1 MSPGQEDILNNVSQ
15 MKKQGYSND
24 QIIKFLQDRG
34 YNSQQIFNVLNDFDV
49 NSKNNLQPDEQ
60 FTSPLGEQ
68 NTDIPKPSSFPV
80 PHPRQN
86 LYPNST
92 SNSPTTE
99 ELVESIIDE
108 KWNEIVEDINK
119 IIDWKNK
126 TEERIAELN
135 QKFEDLKDGFD
146 KLHNS
151 ILGKVKEYDSHIQ
164 EVGSEVKAMEKVFSR
179 VLPSFTDNVNK
190 LEKISSSISKKSSK
204 KGAKKK

>member
-1 MSPGQEDILNNVSQ
+1 MSPDQEDILNNVSQ
-15 MKKQGYSND
+15 MKKQGYTND
-24 QIIKFLQDRG
+24 QIIKFLQDKG
-34 YNSQQIFNVLNDFDV
+34 YNSQQIFNVLNDLDV
-49 NSKNNLQPDEQ
+49 DKENDLQLQEQ
-60 FTSPLGEQ
+60 FTNPLGEQ
-68 NTDIPKPSSFPV
+68 NTDIQKPASFPT
-80 PHPRQN
+80 PQPKQN
-86 LYPNST
+86 PY
-92 SNSPTTE
+92 SNISSSSPTTE

-108 KWNEIVEDINK
+108 KWNELVKDINK

-135 QKFEDLKDGFD
+135 QKFEDLKDNFD

-190 LEKISSSISKKSSK
+190 LEKISSSITKKSSK
-204 KGAKKK
+204 KETKKK

>member
-1 MSPGQEDILNNVSQ
+1 MSPDQEDILNNVSQ
-15 MKKQGYSND
+15 MKKQGYTND
-24 QIIKFLQDRG
+24 QIIKFLQDKG
-34 YNSQQIFNVLNDFDV
+34 YNSQQIFNVLNDLDV
-49 NSKNNLQPDEQ
+49 DKENNLQTQDQ

-68 NTDIPKPSSFPV
+68 NTDIPKPSSFPT
-80 PHPRQN
+80 PQPRQN
-86 LYPNST
+86 PYSNLS

-108 KWNEIVEDINK
+108 KWNELVEDINK
-119 IIDWKNK
+119 IIDWKTK

-135 QKFEDLKDGFD
+135 QKFEDLKDSFD

-179 VLPSFTDNVNK
+179 VLPSFTDNVDK
-190 LEKISSSISKKSSK
+190 LEKISSSFSKKSINKKSK
-204 KGAKKK
+204 KK